1 VFKISQQLNIV
12 GKRSGE
18 GFVTHKA
25 KLATALSR
33 CLADRLSLM
42 DFTIGRK
49 GLLNYIKAL
58 GGSNIV
64 KIVPASNGK
73 ASGEQIAEKR
83 LKVVC
88 GANVS
93 LIADSAWIGEKTPM
107 VFADVRVSPQ
117 NIVNPNISSLELA
130 EALNRVLPFT
140 TDDEKRPILQ
150 NILVKASGGKLVL
163 VASDGARMAIQRLDY
178 DEGIDNACLVHK
190 DDLKGIANAL
200 KRARRVNIGFTS
212 SGEELDGVALVIE
225 TEAIRY
231 RFIGNEGT
239 YPDYE
244 GIIPTEL
251 NCLAHLDSIEAVKAL
266 GSLKAIAE
274 NPKSFAIDLT
284 IGEGRVLMA
293 SPDENGSSTIPADT
307 DGKGEVRIDGKYLA
321 DVLKVCGG
329 MVDLTLTNAYSPM
342 MFSTDGYSCV
352 VMPMTSVKAN
362 EAQKADRKA
371 QATAQAEAK
380 AEKPAKS
387 VVKAKA

>member
-1 VFKISQQLNIV
+1 VA
-12 GKRSGE
+12 
-18 GFVTHKA
+18 HKA
-25 KLATALSR
+25 KLTSALSR
-33 CLADRLSLM
+33 CLADRVTLM
-42 DFTIGRK
+42 DFTIGRR

-64 KIVPASNGK
+64 KIVPAPNGK
-73 ASGEQIAEKR
+73 ASGEQIADKR

-93 LIADSAWIGEKTPM
+93 LIADGAWIKEKTPM
-107 VFADVRVSPQ
+107 VFADVRVSPH

-130 EALNRVLPFT
+130 EAINRVLPFT
-140 TDDEKRPILQ
+140 TNDEKRPILQ

-163 VASDGARMAIQRLDY
+163 VATDGVMLAIQRLDY
-178 DEGIDNACLVHK
+178 DEGVDNACLIHK

-200 KRARRVNIGFTS
+200 KRARRVNISFTS
-212 SGEELDGVALVIE
+212 GGEADGVSLVIE

-244 GIIPTEL
+244 SHIPTDL
-251 NCLAHLDSIEAVKAL
+251 NCLAHFDSLEAVKAL

-284 IGEGRVLMA
+284 IGKGEVLMA

-307 DGKGEVRIDGKYLA
+307 DGQGVIRVDGKYLA
-321 DVLKVCGG
+321 NVLKVCGG
-329 MVDLTLTNAYSPM
+329 MVDLTLSNAYSPM

-352 VMPMTSVKAN
+352 VMPMASVKAN
-362 EAQKADRKA
+362 EQMEADKK
-371 QATAQAEAK
+371 QAKAK
-380 AEKPAKS
+380 AEAEPKAKLEAKPNR
-387 VVKAKA
+387 VKATAKA

>member
-1 VFKISQQLNIV
+1 LEQLNIV

-18 GFVTHKA
+18 GFVAHKA
-25 KLATALSR
+25 KLANALSR
-33 CLADRLSLM
+33 CMADRVTLM
-42 DFTIGRK
+42 DFTIGRR

-64 KIVPASNGK
+64 KIVPAPNGK

-93 LIADSAWIGEKTPM
+93 LIADGAWIREKTPM
-107 VFADVRVSPQ
+107 VFADVRVSPH
-117 NIVNPNISSLELA
+117 NIVNPNISSVELA

-140 TDDEKRPILQ
+140 SDDEKRPILQ
-150 NILVKASGGKLVL
+150 CVLVKANGGKLVL

-178 DEGIDNACLVHK
+178 DEGIDNACLIHK

-212 SGEELDGVALVIE
+212 SGEVALVIE

-244 GIIPTEL
+244 SIIPTDL

-266 GSLKAIAE
+266 ASLKAIAD

-284 IGEGRVLMA
+284 IGEGKVLMA

-307 DGKGEVRIDGKYLA
+307 DGKGEIRIDGKYLA
-321 DVLKVCGG
+321 DVLRVCGG

-352 VMPMTSVKAN
+352 VMPMASVKAN
-362 EAQKADRKA
+362 EAQEADRKA
-371 QATAQAEAK
+371 QATAETEQPEAK
-380 AEKPAKS
+380 AEAKKS
-387 VVKAKA
+387 RVKATAKA